1 MSRLW
6 LLVLLFVWAACSHE
20 ARPAPAAPGKTPETA
35 AAESLPPA
43 QPMPRTVPPDPR
55 YYAPAK
61 APDPLSCLADKDC
74 IADIIVDTSAGCCVA
89 QSDPMPQ
96 TWAWHAWV
104 TEHRL
109 SPDCEDAKCKPVAV
123 PATLPRACLL
133 EARCEDKRC
142 TNTCAASDAGVR

>member
-1 MSRLW
+1 L
-6 LLVLLFVWAACSHE
+6 LLVACSHE
-20 ARPAPAAPGKTPETA
+20 ARPAPTPAQGKPPEKA
-35 AAESLPPA
+35 AAEALPPA
-43 QPMPRTVPPDPR
+43 QPMPRTIPPDPR
-55 YYAPAK
+55 YYAPAN

-74 IADIIVDTSAGCCVA
+74 ISDITVDTETGCCVA

-109 SPDCEDAKCKPVAV
+109 SPDCRDAQCKPVAV

-133 EARCEDKRC
+133 EAHCNNGRCS
-142 TNTCAASDAGVR
+142 NGCAVDDAGVR